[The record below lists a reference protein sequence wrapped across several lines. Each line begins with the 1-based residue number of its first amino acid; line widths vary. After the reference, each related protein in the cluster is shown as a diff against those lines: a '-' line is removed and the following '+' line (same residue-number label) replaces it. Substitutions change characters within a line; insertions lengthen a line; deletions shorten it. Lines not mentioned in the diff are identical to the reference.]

1 MDTFLYKADSS
12 EGHVGIRLII
22 NYVTINKTTWKRPP
36 KLYQTKMKI
45 CYGQCYIDSFNKE
58 YKLFLLDSE
67 QL

>member
-1 MDTFLYKADSS
+1 MFHEQYHLSL
-12 EGHVGIRLII
+12 GI
-22 NYVTINKTTWKRPP
+22 NYVAINKTTWKRPP